1 MAIVRRLAV
10 RKQRANEVLVRLKR
24 RYPNATC
31 TLHYQTPLQ
40 LLVATILSAQC
51 TDERVNQVTPAL
63 FARFPDAAALAT
75 ADLGELEN
83 LIKPTGFYR
92 NKARHIQ
99 GACRKILSD
108 FGGQVPKEMSQL
120 LTLPGVARKT
130 ANVVLAHAYGI
141 NAGVTVDTHVKRV
154 SHRLGLTEHSDPI
167 RIERDLIELIP
178 QPDWENWSIRL
189 IYHGRETCT
198 ARNPRCHECLLR
210 DICPANTTLT
220 ES

>member
-1 MAIVRRLAV
+1 MRRIAV
-10 RKQRANEVLVRLKR
+10 RKQRANEALVRLKR
-24 RYPNATC
+24 RYPDATC
-31 TLHYQTPLQ
+31 TLNYQTPVQ

-63 FARFPDAAALAT
+63 FARFPDAAALAA
-75 ADLGELEN
+75 ADLSELEM

-99 GACRKILSD
+99 GACRKIMSE
-108 FGGQVPKEMSQL
+108 FGGKVPKEMSQL

-154 SHRLGLTEHSDPI
+154 SYRLGLTEHSDPI
-167 RIERDLIELIP
+167 RIERDLIELLP
-178 QPDWENWSIRL
+178 QPDWENWSIRV

-198 ARNPRCHECLLR
+198 ARHPRCHECLLN
-210 DICPANTTLT
+210 DICPSKATLT
-220 ES
+220 GA